1 MTRICRCSAPGSL
14 LDVGLGLCGV
24 APGLPGLV
32 GVDSGKDALRLLS
45 DAPDFGL
52 FGSPRCSL
60 LLLSDAPDFGLFG
73 GPRCSLLLLLSDAPD
88 FSLRH
93 GAAKGQFNFLI

>member
-1 MTRICRCSAPGSL
+1 MTRVCRCSAPGSL

-52 FGSPRCSL
+52 FGGPRCSL
-60 LLLSDAPDFGLFG
+60 LLLSDAPAFGLFS
-73 GPRCSLLLLLSDAPD
+73 GPRCSPLLLSDAPD